1 VPGGTPLAMPQY
13 DPELVKRQTEAMGS
27 RLEKAIPHIISC
39 YVGPGAAGRRAMF
52 ECDPSLCVHPVAQP
66 LIPASVSG
74 LHGMC

>member
-1 VPGGTPLAMPQY
+1 
-13 DPELVKRQTEAMGS
+13 
-27 RLEKAIPHIISC
+27 
-39 YVGPGAAGRRAMF
+39 MF